1 MEVRARRLADLILCS
16 LPCLQGRVGV
26 GSLFVTEDQ
35 KPPPSLPLQAGGGA
49 KRVLTQQLCSLLPA
63 GEKQRTASLASSA
76 PSPACRGGS
85 GWGRSSSLKI
95 KSHPLPTSPGEQGE
109 EQNTASLIKLS
120 PSSQREERSCPRSPA
135 LLPSLTSSV
144 GANTS
149 SRMPTRCAPCIYGRR
164 SRRECRQT
172 RWRYCRR
179 AKSLPSPRQ

>member
-35 KPPPSLPLQAGGGA
+35 KPPSQPPPASRGRSEARPHSAAVLSPPGRREAKNGLARQLRSLPCLQGRVGVGSLFVTEDQKPPPPNLSLQAGGA
-49 KRVLTQQLCSLLPA
+49 KHSLTHQA
-63 GEKQRTASLASSA
+63 
-76 PSPACRGGS
+76 
-85 GWGRSSSLKI
+85 
-95 KSHPLPTSPGEQGE
+95 
-109 EQNTASLIKLS
+109 S
-120 PSSQREERSCPRSPA
+120 PSSQREEQSCPRSPA

-179 AKSLPSPRQ
+179 AKSLPSHRR